1 VRESRYVMTLH
12 ADDEMEEDGLRI
24 IDVGNALLTGRIMR
38 RQPIDDRANG
48 SAWCAVGAQTIR
60 RTSWRS

>member
-1 VRESRYVMTLH
+1 MTLH

-48 SAWCAVGAQTIR
+48 SAWCAVGAADDSEDIVAVVKSGTN
-60 RTSWRS
+60 